1 MSSQNSC
8 KPAGLGHLGLSV
20 VYSQSISSNL
30 FKPGHVFLLKMN
42 HREDFTCTK
51 WSAVVCNNKLCV
63 NCSSFTGSSN
73 MVTGETKSFFSF
85 AKSVSV
91 SVIMLFPQTS
101 ISSVALSSSSFSFL
115 SIELLL
121 LMLCFCAM
129 FSSGS
134 TARPELDLCAF
145 HIAIEV
151 VCETQISYTA
161 KLRLHYL
168 FT

>member
-1 MSSQNSC
+1 MDCQCHLRIPVSLQ
-8 KPAGLGHLGLSV
+8 GLVTLASLLFILKVFLVISLNLGM
-20 VYSQSISSNL
+20 
-30 FKPGHVFLLKMN
+30 FFLLKMN

-91 SVIMLFPQTS
+91 SVIMLFPLTS

-151 VCETQISYTA
+151 VCET
-161 KLRLHYL
+161 
-168 FT
+168 